1 MTSISCKIEP
11 AIWSH
16 DTGQRIRCFDR
27 CQLIITWMSNIK
39 EVHGKLCQPI
49 IWSMAAILC
58 DSIFVVVAV
67 VVRTRSRAIPL
78 AMIIMR
84 KFIHGLPFLFYLSMV
99 PHMTA
104 LRATVAPLSLL
115 DILNSFTVNNVS
127 NFSFFRLYL
136 YCVPKLVWDFPSLQ
150 GMDTL
155 IKFLS
160 ISKYSFNTSS
170 VTCVDFFDIFGVYII
185 HFIS

>member
-1 MTSISCKIEP
+1 
-11 AIWSH
+11 
-16 DTGQRIRCFDR
+16 
-27 CQLIITWMSNIK
+27 
-39 EVHGKLCQPI
+39 
-49 IWSMAAILC
+49 MAAILC

-67 VVRTRSRAIPL
+67 VARTRSRAIPL

-84 KFIHGLPFLFYLSMV
+84 KFIHGLPFLFYMSMG

-104 LRATVAPLSLL
+104 LRATVALLSLL

-155 IKFLS
+155 IEFLS
-160 ISKYSFNTSS
+160 ISKYSFDTSS
-170 VTCVDFFDIFGVYII
+170 VTCVDFFDFFGVYII
-185 HFIS
+185 HFISKVRSLDKIFVAVLPYSPSHRNLKYPLLYGKVALREIRAF